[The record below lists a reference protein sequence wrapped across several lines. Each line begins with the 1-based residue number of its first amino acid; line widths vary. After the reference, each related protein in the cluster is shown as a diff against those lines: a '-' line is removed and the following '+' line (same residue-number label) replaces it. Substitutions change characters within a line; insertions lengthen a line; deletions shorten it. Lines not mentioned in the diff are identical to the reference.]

1 MAENKQYIT
10 QEQENGSVMISEDV
24 IASIVSNAIAD
35 IDGIAGMSTR
45 PGADVLEV
53 AGKKGWAKG
62 IRITIDKGNE
72 LYIDCN
78 VNICYGQNVVDV
90 SNAAQEAVAAAVES
104 IAGVKVARVN
114 VNVCGII
121 RP

>member
-1 MAENKQYIT
+1 MEKKLELKTVDTLDLAEIK
-10 QEQENGSVMISEDV
+10 S
-24 IASIVSNAIAD
+24 
-35 IDGIAGMSTR
+35 
-45 PGADVLEV
+45 
-53 AGKKGWAKG
+53 
-62 IRITIDKGNE
+62 TIDKGNE